1 MNHNFDKFIISKR
14 NVVPPRGVQKTNI
27 GIAYIAD
34 INHYRTVNAGK
45 KVHDSVA
52 NLSGAGT
59 GDTPEQAM
67 FSATMEAYER

>member
-14 NVVPPRGVQKTNI
+14 NVVPLVVYKTNI

-67 FSATMEAYER
+67 F